1 MNNKV
6 EVRVLGAAGM
16 EDHHAH
22 LLRLDVNGR
31 SDLAHET
38 GDHAIDAYCLR
49 LMSAQAI
56 LIGAY
61 VDGIL
66 RAALELLPDRT
77 ARRAQAIFTA
87 ETGFRSAELAQEL
100 VACAKE
106 EARKYRFCELQ
117 FHGLER
123 NLAPHSAA

>member
-1 MNNKV
+1 MNSKV
-6 EVRVLGAAGM
+6 EVRVLGAAGI

-22 LLRLDVNGR
+22 LLRLDATGR
-31 SDLAHET
+31 SDLAHST
-38 GDHAIDAYCLR
+38 GDQAIDAYCLR

-77 ARRAQAIFTA
+77 ARRAEAIFTA

-100 VACAKE
+100 VACARE

-123 NLAPHSAA
+123 NLSPQSAA

>member
-1 MNNKV
+1 MNGKL
-6 EVRVLGAAGM
+6 EVRVLGTAGI

-31 SDLAHET
+31 SDLAQDPD
-38 GDHAIDAYCLR
+38 DHAIDAYCLR
-49 LMSAQAI
+49 LLSARAI

-77 ARRAQAIFTA
+77 ARRAEAIFTA
-87 ETGFRSAELAQEL
+87 ETGFRSAELAQQL
-100 VACAKE
+100 VACAQE
-106 EARKYRFCELQ
+106 QARKYRFCELQ
-117 FHGLER
+117 FHGLEK
-123 NLAPHSAA
+123 NLAPQSAA

>member
-1 MNNKV
+1 MNNRL
-6 EVRVLGAAGM
+6 EVRVLGAAGI

-22 LLRLDVNGR
+22 LLRLDANGR
-31 SDLAHET
+31 SDVAHEP

-49 LMSAQAI
+49 LMAAQAI

-61 VDGIL
+61 IDGIL

-87 ETGFRSAELAQEL
+87 ETGFRSAELAQKL
-100 VACAKE
+100 VACARE

-117 FHGLER
+117 FHGLEQ
-123 NLAPHSAA
+123 NLASHSAA

>member
-1 MNNKV
+1 MNSKV
-6 EVRVLGAAGM
+6 EVRILGAAGI

-22 LLRLDVNGR
+22 LLRLDANGR
-31 SDLAHET
+31 SDLAQQA
-38 GDHAIDAYCLR
+38 GDQAIDAYCLR
-49 LMSAQAI
+49 LISAQAI

-77 ARRAQAIFTA
+77 ARRAEAIFTA
-87 ETGFRSAELAQEL
+87 ESDFRSAELAQQL
-100 VACAKE
+100 VACARE

-123 NLAPHSAA
+123 NLSPQSAA

>member
-1 MNNKV
+1 MNGKV
-6 EVRVLGAAGM
+6 EVRVLGAAGI

-22 LLRLDVNGR
+22 LLRLNDR
-31 SDLAHET
+31 SDLAQEAD
-38 GDHAIDAYCLR
+38 DHAIDAYCLR
-49 LMSAQAI
+49 LLSARAI

-66 RAALELLPDRT
+66 RVALELLPDRT

-87 ETGFRSAELAQEL
+87 ETAFRSAELAQEL
-100 VACAKE
+100 VACARE

-117 FHGLER
+117 FHGLEQ
-123 NLAPHSAA
+123 NLSPQSAA

>member
-1 MNNKV
+1 MSNSL
-6 EVRVLGAAGM
+6 EVRVLGAAGI

-22 LLRLDVNGR
+22 LLRLDANGR
-31 SDLAHET
+31 SDIAHET
-38 GDHAIDAYCLR
+38 GDHAIDVYCLR

-61 VDGIL
+61 IDGIL

-87 ETGFRSAELAQEL
+87 ESGFRSADLAQKL
-100 VACAKE
+100 VACARE

-117 FHGLER
+117 FRGLEQ
-123 NLAPHSAA
+123 NLSPHSAA